1 MTSANAS
8 LKHFSTHF
16 SLANTFL
23 FLLFVLFT
31 ISSMDVQAQQF
42 KVSLSD
48 GGDMNDNVTSFYK
61 KGNYIYAAN
70 IDYGKMQVAFI
81 GNLKKV
87 KYGISIKQ
95 YDEQLKE
102 LKTISIDNNEKDL
115 GPFLPKVHYTN
126 TGILVVYFRYTTDD
140 KIRMYAAKVD
150 LNDLKVIK
158 TSLILEYD
166 QKNTGAFGLAETYY
180 ETGCQISV
188 SPDEKKIFL
197 AHTSPKLIV
206 TSVVDTDLTPVQKT
220 EFTSVSFRNLMITDS
235 YVDNNGHK
243 VILYRHNNSALKN
256 LYERGIF
263 FQHANSKGTFA
274 AINFADKK
282 LPANLV
288 LKESADGKKLYLG
301 GQYFIQEYD
310 DGIKGILLAEVQIE
324 KQTISNPVFCAFSD
338 EIIKRTFDLDF
349 ATRKKG
355 AISITGQANDIQIN
369 EMKDGT
375 IVVSTNLETSSTGH
389 TSNMTAYFS
398 GPLLHAF
405 FKPDGKTSVA
415 FVPKKQVSTIFT
427 GYTTYVYEDKLICI
441 FSDHSRNHQKEM
453 EDKDINLIRT
463 PEGIIPIAVGYD
475 SNARLLFKNPVIDSK
490 TKMKGHVI
498 TPSALMYEKN
508 KILFI
513 VGEIKLSMIKYY
525 SRIQHLLYLETL

>member
-1 MTSANAS
+1 MISTNVS
-8 LKHFSTHF
+8 LKHFSF
-16 SLANTFL
+16 ANRFL
-23 FLLFVLFT
+23 FLLLVLFT
-31 ISSMDVQAQQF
+31 ISSIDAQAQQF

-48 GGDMNDNVTSFYK
+48 GGDIKDNLTSFYK
-61 KGNYIYAAN
+61 KGNYIYTAN
-70 IDYGKMQVAFI
+70 IDYGKMQMAFI

-115 GPFLPKVHYTN
+115 GPFLPKVHYSQ
-126 TGILVVYFRYTTDD
+126 TGILVVYFRYTNDD
-140 KIRMYAAKVD
+140 KISMYATKVD
-150 LNDLKVIK
+150 FNDLKVIK

-166 QKNTGAFGLAETYY
+166 QKNIGTIGLLENYY
-180 ETGCQISV
+180 EMDCQIAV

-220 EFTSVSFRNLMITDS
+220 EYTSVSLRNLMITDAHI
-235 YVDNNGHK
+235 DNNGHK
-243 VILYRHNNSALKN
+243 VILYRHNNPALKN

-263 FQHANSKGTFA
+263 FQRADSKGTFA

-288 LKESADGKKLYLG
+288 LKESADGKKLYVG

-310 DGIKGILLAEVQIE
+310 DGIKGILLAEVDIE
-324 KQTISNPVFCAFSD
+324 KQTISNPVFCAFND

-355 AISITGQANDIQIN
+355 AISITGQANNIQIN

-375 IVVSTNLETSSTGH
+375 IVVSADLETSSTGH
-389 TSNMTAYFS
+389 TSNMTTYFS
-398 GPLLHAF
+398 GPLFHAF
-405 FKPDGKTSVA
+405 FKPDGKTTIA

-441 FSDHSRNHQKEM
+441 FSDHSRNHQKEI

-490 TKMKGHVI
+490 TKMKGYVI

-508 KILFI
+508 KLLFI
-513 VGEIKLSMIKYY
+513 VGEIKVSMVKYY
-525 SRIQHLLYLETL
+525 SRVHHLLYLETL

>member
-8 LKHFSTHF
+8 LKHYSTHF
-16 SLANTFL
+16 SLANK
-23 FLLFVLFT
+23 LLLLLVLLT
-31 ISSMDVQAQQF
+31 IGSIDAWAQQF
-42 KVSLSD
+42 KVSLSE
-48 GGDMNDNVTSFYK
+48 GGDIDDDITTFYK
-61 KGNYIYAAN
+61 NGNYVYTAN
-70 IDYGKMQVAFI
+70 IEYGKMQMAFI
-81 GNLKKV
+81 ANLKKV
-87 KYGISIKQ
+87 KYGISITQ
-95 YDEQLKE
+95 YDEKLKE
-102 LKTISIDNNEKDL
+102 LKKISIDNNEKDL
-115 GPFLPKVHYTN
+115 GPFLPKVHYSKN
-126 TGILVVYFRYTTDD
+126 GIIVVYFRFTSDD

-166 QKNTGAFGLAETYY
+166 QKNVGAFGLAEAYY
-180 ETGCQISV
+180 ENECHIAV

-220 EFTSVSFRNLMITDS
+220 EFTNVNLRNLMVTDS
-235 YVDNNGHK
+235 HVDNNGNK
-243 VILYRHNNSALKN
+243 VVLYRYNNPALKS

-263 FQHANSKGTFA
+263 FQPANTKGIFA

-288 LKESADGKKLYLG
+288 LKQSADGKKIYLG
-301 GQYFIQEYD
+301 GQYYIQEYD
-310 DGIKGILLAEVQIE
+310 YGIKGILLAEVQIE
-324 KQTISNPVFCAFSD
+324 KQTISNPAFCAFTD

-355 AISITGQANDIQIN
+355 GISIIGQANNIQIN

-375 IVVSTNLETSSTGH
+375 IVVSTDLETSSTTT
-389 TSNMTAYFS
+389 TSNMTTYFS
-398 GPLLHAF
+398 GPLFHAF
-405 FKPDGKTSVA
+405 FKPDGKTSLA

-427 GYTTYVYEDKLICI
+427 GYTTHVFEDKLICI

-475 SNARLLFKNPVIDSK
+475 SNAKLLFKNPVIDSK

-498 TPSALMYEKN
+498 TPSALLYEKN
-508 KILFI
+508 KILFV

-525 SRIQHLLYLETL
+525 SRVNHLLYLEIL